1 MASSVAR
8 DLRNIDRMPY
18 GTARTAA
25 AEMIVRKIE
34 ADGPRQHL
42 AEALLGL
49 VEAYT
54 FANEGAKS
62 FVVFARLLRLWDES
76 PEVFDAGDRRN
87 LFWEFK
93 WVAGDL
99 SDYPQITLEQAQSFL
114 ADMERRFSVAGHG
127 TSSVAM
133 SRFRWAWHA
142 GQASADADRLAW
154 VTGMRDEFEDCR
166 ACTIGQQVDYFTEVG
181 RWDEAVALGITLD
194 STCNLEPTRTHH
206 ATALS
211 ALLAGDPELAL
222 KSHKLSLATL
232 DTSDSDFAPAR
243 GQGFELLARGGQLE
257 LALMQL
263 RNEYPEL
270 LTAASTPLFRMRFL
284 MSVLA
289 GLSAN
294 LDRSEQPTGL
304 RPQGAGSGP
313 WGTVGALH
321 AWVRGQLDTLVA
333 QFDARNGTTYYADL
347 ARRALTATRA
357 ERPLEMESIHVPGDL
372 GGTESAAS
380 VGADLG
386 PKQGAGASAAES
398 AQASQRESAESAI
411 DAEGQSTAT
420 SVLGRAE
427 FLASQRNY
435 PAASRSYAEAGAA
448 FQSEGWIERSGFAF
462 AEAAQCASLAGDET
476 AAHDLFGTAVS
487 RLRTGGAEVDG
498 IVQVLM
504 AWAPIAARVGDP
516 AGFLAVC
523 SAQLAE
529 LVEFDATDLS
539 EELAERK
546 RAEWV
551 HQRASLRDSLAR
563 VVASAQTEQRPG
575 GLDLARACAEA
586 TTAGEEFA
594 GLGLISD
601 AAHAFWL
608 AGKIQR
614 DEGLTTD
621 AVWSL
626 ESAFEGFT
634 VARVRDDR
642 AQVAGELIELLRG
655 SGQTERADEV
665 AAELLR

>member
-1 MASSVAR
+1 MASSVAS

-25 AEMIVRKIE
+25 AEMLVRKIE

-142 GQASADADRLAW
+142 GQVSADADRLSW

-211 ALLAGDPELAL
+211 ALLAGDPDLAL

-243 GQGFELLARGGQLE
+243 GQGFELLARGGQIE

-284 MSVLA
+284 ISVLS

-294 LDRSEQPTGL
+294 LDQSELATGL
-304 RPQGAGSGP
+304 RAEGAGSGS
-313 WGTVGALH
+313 WATVGTLH
-321 AWVRGQLDTLVA
+321 AWVRGQMDTLVS
-333 QFDARNGTTYYADL
+333 QFDARNGTTFYADL
-347 ARRALTATRA
+347 ARRALTATQA
-357 ERPLEMESIHVPGDL
+357 ERPLEMESLQVLDSSGDEA
-372 GGTESAAS
+372 GVAGESEAAAPAET
-380 VGADLG
+380 ADQVADQIEG
-386 PKQGAGASAAES
+386 QPAAE
-398 AQASQRESAESAI
+398 
-411 DAEGQSTAT
+411 TT
-420 SVLGRAE
+420 LGRAE
-427 FLASQRNY
+427 FLASQRDY
-435 PAASRSYAEAGAA
+435 SGASRSYAAAGAA

-462 AEAAQCASLAGDET
+462 AEAAQCASLAGDDA

-487 RLRTGGAEVDG
+487 RLRTGGAETDG
-498 IVQVLM
+498 VVQVLM

-516 AGFLAVC
+516 AGFLSTC
-523 SAQLAE
+523 SAQLTA
-529 LVEFDATDLS
+529 LTEFDDTGLT

-551 HQRASLRDSLAR
+551 RQRASLRDSLAR
-563 VVASAQTEQRPG
+563 VVASAHAEQRPD
-575 GLDLARACAEA
+575 GLDLVRACAEA

-594 GLGLISD
+594 GIGLISD

-614 DEGLTTD
+614 GEGLTGD

-634 VARVRDDR
+634 VARARDER

-655 SGQTERADEV
+655 SAQAERADEV
-665 AAELLR
+665 AAQLLR

>member
-1 MASSVAR
+1 MASSVAS

-54 FANEGAKS
+54 FGNEGAKS

-142 GQASADADRLAW
+142 GQASADTDRLSW
-154 VTGMRDEFEDCR
+154 VAGMRDEFEDCR

-211 ALLAGDPELAL
+211 ALLAGDPDLAL

-243 GQGFELLARGGQLE
+243 GQGFELLARGGQIE

-284 MSVLA
+284 ISVLS

-294 LDRSEQPTGL
+294 LDQSDLATGL
-304 RPQGAGSGP
+304 RAQGAGSGS
-313 WGTVGALH
+313 WATVGTLH
-321 AWVRGQLDTLVA
+321 KWVRGKLDTLVA
-333 QFDARNGTTYYADL
+333 QFDARNGTMFYADL

-357 ERPLEMESIHVPGDL
+357 ERPLEMESLQVSGSR
-372 GGTESAAS
+372 SA
-380 VGADLG
+380 
-386 PKQGAGASAAES
+386 
-398 AQASQRESAESAI
+398 
-411 DAEGQSTAT
+411 DAEVAAPAEATDQIADQSTAET
-420 SVLGRAE
+420 GFGRAE

-435 PAASRSYAEAGAA
+435 SGASRSYAAAGAA
-448 FQSEGWIERSGFAF
+448 FQAEGWIERSGFAF
-462 AEAAQCASLAGDET
+462 AEAAQCASLAGDDA
-476 AAHDLFGTAVS
+476 AAHELFGTAVS
-487 RLRTGGAEVDG
+487 RLRTGGAEVEG
-498 IVQVLM
+498 VVQVLM

-516 AGFLAVC
+516 AGFLSTC
-523 SAQLAE
+523 SAQLTTLA
-529 LVEFDATDLS
+529 EFDDSGLT

-546 RAEWV
+546 RAEWLR
-551 HQRASLRDSLAR
+551 QRATLRDSLAR
-563 VVASAQTEQRPG
+563 VVASAHAEQRPD
-575 GLDLARACAEA
+575 GLDLVRASAEA

-594 GLGLISD
+594 GIGLISD

-614 DEGLTTD
+614 GEGLIVD

-626 ESAFEGFT
+626 ESAFEGFI
-634 VARVRDDR
+634 VARARDER

-655 SGQTERADEV
+655 SGQAERADEI
-665 AAELLR
+665 AAQLLK